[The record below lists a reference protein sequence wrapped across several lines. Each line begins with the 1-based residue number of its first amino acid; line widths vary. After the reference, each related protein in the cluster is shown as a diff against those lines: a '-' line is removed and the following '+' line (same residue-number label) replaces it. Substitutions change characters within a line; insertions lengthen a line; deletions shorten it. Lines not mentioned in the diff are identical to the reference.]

1 MNNKLMKKVSVMA
14 LAVLVSISVVGCG
27 DIKVGGEKLP
37 ISGITEFESYEIRS
51 YIDSKCVGCAKK
63 KIYYN
68 TNIGKMCKK
77 CYRRY
82 EKYINKLAERT
93 QTCGKCNNVPT
104 VVIEYDRYHNPT
116 EVACEKCVVIYENEA
131 MDKHMKETI
140 EKADLDNELVRLA
153 KKHARQDK
161 NQLKGTVDEMV
172 EQASMLT
179 ENFVYTV
186 VSKYALNTIEQNA
199 MMYIYM
205 NELYN

>member
-1 MNNKLMKKVSVMA
+1 
-14 LAVLVSISVVGCG
+14 
-27 DIKVGGEKLP
+27 
-37 ISGITEFESYEIRS
+37 
-51 YIDSKCVGCAKK
+51 
-63 KIYYN
+63 
-68 TNIGKMCKK
+68 
-77 CYRRY
+77 
-82 EKYINKLAERT
+82 
-93 QTCGKCNNVPT
+93 
-104 VVIEYDRYHNPT
+104 
-116 EVACEKCVVIYENEA
+116 
-131 MDKHMKETI
+131 MKETI